1 MGHPHDF
8 ELLNP
13 KSQWQHI
20 TQNVPVSTA
29 RYIGEQIKKYLE
41 NKLELSSQN
50 FVKQDNIKQR
60 LDFPKKQEPAK
71 INLKNIIG
79 EI

>member
-41 NKLELSSQN
+41 NKLELSS
-50 FVKQDNIKQR
+50 
-60 LDFPKKQEPAK
+60 
-71 INLKNIIG
+71 
-79 EI
+79 

>member
-1 MGHPHDF
+1 MF
-8 ELLNP
+8 LFQLLDTSAN
-13 KSQWQHI
+13 KL
-20 TQNVPVSTA
+20 
-29 RYIGEQIKKYLE
+29 KKYLE

-60 LDFPKKQEPAK
+60 LDFPKKQEPSK